1 MSHITAKTAERK
13 ANEQEMKGAPSSGWL
28 HYHKKAGSGGGT
40 EEDLVLVFK
49 GKGKP
54 PDVMDGSPEVDTWK
68 CVVPSV
74 DLYKGI

>member
-1 MSHITAKTAERK
+1 VADYTITRRQVLEI
-13 ANEQEMKGAPSSGWL
+13 
-28 HYHKKAGSGGGT
+28 GT